1 MNQKDK
7 EKILRA
13 GKIASQ
19 VREFAKKIVKKDAL
33 LIEIAERI
41 ELEIIKLGGKP
52 AFPTNLSINDIAAHY
67 TPSHDDKTLAY
78 GLLKVDFGVHIDGF
92 VADTSISFDLE
103 DSQEN
108 KKLIKSSEEALEN
121 VIKKIKYN
129 ISTNEIGKII
139 YETITKNGFT
149 PIVNLSGHSIEKYD
163 LHSGVTIPN
172 IDDKKNIL
180 LDEGV
185 YAIEPFSTKGNGKV
199 YDGKPSGIYSLKEK
213 KSVRSQNAREI
224 LEFIENEYSTLPF
237 CSRWIVKKFG
247 LRAILALKEL
257 ENSGN
262 LHQYAQLIESSH
274 NNVSQAEHTVLIE
287 KDKITITTL

>member
-33 LIEIAERI
+33 LIKIAERI

-67 TPSHDDKTLAY
+67 TPSYDDKTLAH